1 MKDQLISVA
10 AKTATVA
17 LIILVALVLY
27 SQFGPSLPISVNQIT
42 TNKND
47 LFSVTGSGEVTAKP
61 DIAEVSFGVSATG
74 QTVAAVQN
82 QSNEAINKVVA
93 AVKALGIADKDIK
106 TTNYN
111 INPQY
116 GGVGQDRIMSDPQG
130 PLPPIVPDQNITGY
144 SMNVNVVVKVRDL
157 DKVNQVIDTA
167 TENGANQLGGI
178 SFTVDNPD
186 KYQAEARKL
195 AIEDAKKQAN
205 ELASAAG
212 IQLGKVVGVY
222 ESPMFYGRGD
232 AALSAKAEPMGGP
245 NVPTQIEP
253 GSSTISTQVTLNYE
267 TR

>member
-17 LIILVALVLY
+17 VITLVAFFLY
-27 SQFGPSLPISVNQIT
+27 GQFGPSLPISVNQIT

-47 LFSVTGSGEVTAKP
+47 LFTVTGTGEVTAKP

-74 QTVAAVQN
+74 ETVATVQN
-82 QSNEAINKVVA
+82 QSNAAINKVIA
-93 AVKALGIADKDIK
+93 AIKALGIADKDIK

-116 GGVGQDRIMSDPQG
+116 GGAEQDRMLIE
-130 PLPPIVPDQNITGY
+130 PLPPSLDQRITGY

-157 DKVNQVIDTA
+157 NKVNQVVDTA
-167 TENGANQLGGI
+167 TQNGANQIGGI
-178 SFTVDNPD
+178 SFTVDNPE

-195 AIEDAKKQAN
+195 AIADAKRQAN

-212 IQLGKVVGVY
+212 ISLGKIVGVY
-222 ESPMFYGRGD
+222 ENPMFYGRGD
-232 AALSAKAEPMGGP
+232 VMMSAKAEPATGGA
-245 NVPTQIEP
+245 PTQIEP

-267 TR
+267 TK